1 MKKIE
6 RMNAIIYA
14 LNENGKLTAKEI
26 AELLEVSVRTI
37 YRDIAGLSQ
46 MKIPIITYE
55 GNQGGYEID
64 HHYFVPSIKLSEEEI
79 TILIMLLMLGKEMK
93 VPELYKHFEMLKLKL
108 LNAVEKDGSK
118 KLTNF
123 LDKFKVYINKI
134 NPGEYV
140 EHVLEIIIRSLED
153 EKKVKLFYYT
163 PLKDTLTEREVSPYK
178 FVFEDGGWYLTGYC
192 HLRKEKRIF
201 RLDRIKSIELLESK
215 CEFPMDFVF
224 PGNEITLMQY
234 YYLQIDKRF
243 YELIKHDFYMEN
255 HRIINA
261 SNPLEIE
268 IYTDSEASILELALK
283 NPKFIRV
290 IGPQRICDQL
300 RSMVKDLGELYS

>member
-93 VPELYKHFEMLKLKL
+93 LPELYKHFEMLKLKL
-108 LNAVEKDGSK
+108 LNAVEKGGSK
-118 KLTNF
+118 KLTRF
-123 LDKFKVYINKI
+123 FDKFWVYINKI

-140 EHVLEIIIRSLED
+140 EHVLEIIIKSLED
-153 EKKVKLFYYT
+153 EKKVSLSYYT
-163 PLKDTLTEREVSPYK
+163 PLKDTLTEREVSPFK
-178 FVFEDGGWYLTGYC
+178 FIFEDGGWYLIGYC
-192 HLRKEKRIF
+192 HLREEKRIF
-201 RLDRIKSIELLESK
+201 RLDRIKSIKLLEDRCS
-215 CEFPMDFVF
+215 FPADFVF
-224 PGNEITLMQY
+224 QGNEITLMQY

-243 YELIKHDFYMEN
+243 YELIKHDFFMEN
-255 HRIINA
+255 HKII
-261 SNPLEIE
+261 SGTDQLEIE
-268 IYTDSEASILELALK
+268 VYTDSEASILELALK
-283 NPKFIRV
+283 NPKFIHV
-290 IGPQRICDQL
+290 QGPERIYDQL
-300 RSMVKDLGELYS
+300 KSMIKDLCELYN